1 MKADTENEAIKKFV
15 NQIMFGMMDNEC
27 PLLNVLMKLKLKYV
41 LTAIENKL
49 KTNKNCKNESIKTK
63 YKQ

>member
-1 MKADTENEAIKKFV
+1 VKADTENEAIKKFV

-49 KTNKNCKNESIKTK
+49 KTNKNCKNEYIKTK